1 MTMQEMVAEISFSLG
16 LPAHDNTEGTQ
27 IETAV
32 NKAFRE
38 LKRYMRTPVDKT
50 VPFARRVKLKDVG
63 IETRKVLYCFA
74 ARPRVGLSLG
84 TIESNNPFQVGAVIN
99 SQGMVGQTSR
109 LNIDPIMTELAMA
122 QVRNTLSTD
131 FQWHYDITNDCVNI
145 AHRDPK
151 PSMVTIRYVPELK
164 DVSEVIQQTW
174 IDYILRLAEAYI
186 KKSWGQT
193 RSKYT
198 VEGSNVKLNGEQLL
212 AEANAEL
219 EAIRLELEGKRNK
232 LVVVN

>member
-1 MTMQEMVAEISFSLG
+1 MDEIIAEINFSLG
-16 LPAHDNTEGTQ
+16 LPAHENIENTDVRLG
-27 IETAV
+27 V

-50 VPFARRVKLKDVG
+50 VPFARRIKLGDVG
-63 IETRKVLYCFA
+63 IETKKVLYCFA
-74 ARPRVGLSLG
+74 ARPRVGLHLG
-84 TIESNNPFQVGAVIN
+84 TIEAGSPFQIGAAVN
-99 SQGMVGQTSR
+99 TQGMVGQTNR
-109 LNIDPIMTELAMA
+109 LNIDPIMTEMAMA

-145 AHRDPK
+145 SHRDPL
-151 PSMVTIRYVPELK
+151 PSMVTIRYVPIYK
-164 DVSEVIQQTW
+164 DVSEIIQESW
-174 IDYILRLAEAYI
+174 IDYLIRMSEAYI

-219 EAIRLELEGKRNK
+219 EAIRTELEGKRNK

>member
-1 MTMQEMVAEISFSLG
+1 MTMQEIVAEISYSLG
-16 LPAHDNTEGTQ
+16 LPAHDNIEGAN

-50 VPFARRVKLKDVG
+50 VPFSTRITLAKVG
-63 IETRKVLYCFA
+63 INTKRVLYCFA
-74 ARPRVGLSLG
+74 ARPRVGLHLS
-84 TIESNNPFQVGAVIN
+84 TIEAGTPFQIGAAIN
-99 SQGMVGQTSR
+99 TQGMVGQTRR
-109 LNIDPIMTELAMA
+109 LNIDPIMTEMAMA
-122 QVRNTLSTD
+122 QVRNTLQTD
-131 FQWHYDITNDCVNI
+131 YQWTYDLLNDCVNI

-151 PSMVTIRYVPELK
+151 PAMVTIRYVPDFK
-164 DVSEVIQQTW
+164 DVSELVNESH
-174 IDYILRLAEAYI
+174 IDYLIRMSEAFV

-198 VEGSNVKLNGEQLL
+198 IEGSNVRLNGPELL

-219 EAIRLELEGKRNK
+219 EAIREELEGKRNK

>member
-1 MTMQEMVAEISFSLG
+1 MTMDEMVSEISFSLG

-27 IETAV
+27 IKAAV

-50 VPFARRVKLKDVG
+50 VPYARRIKLADVG
-63 IETRKVLYCFA
+63 ISTKKVLYCFA
-74 ARPRVGLSLG
+74 ARPRIGLTLG
-84 TIESNNPFQVGAVIN
+84 SIESGNVFQVAAAVN
-99 SQGMVGQTSR
+99 SQGMVGQTNR
-109 LNIDPIMTELAMA
+109 LNIDPIVTEMAMA

-131 FQWHYDITNDCVNI
+131 FQWHYDITNDCVMV
-145 AHRDPK
+145 AHREPS
-151 PSMVTIRYVPELK
+151 PSMVTIRYVPIFN
-164 DVSEVIQQTW
+164 DVSEIIGETW
-174 IDYILRLAEAYI
+174 IDYILRLGEAYI
-186 KKSWGQT
+186 KKAWGQT

-198 VEGSNVKLNGEQLL
+198 IEGSNVKLNGPELL

-219 EAIRLELEGKRNK
+219 EIIRAELEGKRSK